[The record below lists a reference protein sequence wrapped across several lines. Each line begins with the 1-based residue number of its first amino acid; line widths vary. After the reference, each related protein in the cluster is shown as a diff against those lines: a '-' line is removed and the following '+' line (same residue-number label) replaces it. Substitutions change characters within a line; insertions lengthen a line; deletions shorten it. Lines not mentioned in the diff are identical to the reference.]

1 MCVYC
6 VCFGFHFHDL
16 YSWIVSP
23 FTIFIY
29 ICWTFGFIRF
39 QLLSQQSTR
48 TLVRKRSTIFVVMCA
63 FILFSVLF
71 LPCIYNK
78 CQEFWLFNVR
88 RMTTHLWIRFIVIKS
103 LDCFCFH
110 IIHLIYATTIVKSFF
125 VLERWNWNDVI
136 CTKYCSYVCI
146 IHDCHNNND
155 NTFIWISWFESS

>member
-1 MCVYC
+1 MCLYVLAFIFTTYILESFHHSPYLFIY
-6 VCFGFHFHDL
+6 VELLVLFGFNCFL
-16 YSWIVSP
+16 SN
-23 FTIFIY
+23 
-29 ICWTFGFIRF
+29 
-39 QLLSQQSTR
+39 QLVHLHEKEIQF
-48 TLVRKRSTIFVVMCA
+48 LLLCA

-146 IHDCHNNND
+146 IHNCHNNND
-155 NTFIWISWFESS
+155 NTFIWIPWFESS